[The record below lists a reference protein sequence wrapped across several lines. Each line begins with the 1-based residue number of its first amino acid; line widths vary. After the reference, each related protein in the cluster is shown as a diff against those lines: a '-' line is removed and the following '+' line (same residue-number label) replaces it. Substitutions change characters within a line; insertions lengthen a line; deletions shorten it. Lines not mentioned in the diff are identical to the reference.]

1 VHEIGLSRFENIP
14 FILHHCGVCLDAAMF
29 EDYAEIVFNEKI
41 APRTYL
47 MGLRSPRVVEAA
59 MPGQF
64 VMVRV
69 RSGNDPLLRRPFS
82 IAGTKEGELL
92 LILYRVVGK
101 GTAIMAE
108 TREGERFSL
117 LGPLGRGFELPKRNQ
132 ASLLVAGG
140 IGIAPLFFLI
150 QKVNSRSVQL
160 MTGFG
165 SADEII
171 GIERVGDFPIDI
183 SIATDDGT
191 AGHAGPV
198 TDLMESFLRD
208 RSSHKD
214 ALSIFACGPQ
224 AMLKKVAAM
233 ALDKALPCQASL
245 EATMACGLG
254 ACQGCAIKASSGE
267 NRTYYHVCADGPVFP
282 VQSIDWDSL

>member
-1 VHEIGLSRFENIP
+1 
-14 FILHHCGVCLDAAMF
+14 MF
-29 EDYAEIVFNEKI
+29 EHYAEIVFNKKI
-41 APRTYL
+41 APHTYL
-47 MGLRSPRVVEAA
+47 MGLSSPEVVAA
-59 MPGQF
+59 AKPGQF
-64 VMVRV
+64 VMIRV
-69 RSGNDPLLRRPFS
+69 RAGIDPLLRRPFS

-108 TREGERFSL
+108 TREGERLSL
-117 LGPLGRGFELPKRNQ
+117 LGPLGRGFNLPKRNQ

-150 QKVNSRSVQL
+150 QSMNSRSAHL
-160 MTGFG
+160 MSGFG

-171 GIERVGDFPIDI
+171 GIDQLGDFPIDV

-191 AGHAGPV
+191 MGHGGPV
-198 TDLMESFLRD
+198 TDLMEAFLRD
-208 RSSHKD
+208 HGPGKG
-214 ALSIFACGPQ
+214 ALSIFTCGPE

-233 ALDKALPCQASL
+233 SLESEIPCQASL
-245 EATMACGLG
+245 EAAMACGVG
-254 ACQGCAIKASSGE
+254 ACQGCAIKASAHE
-267 NRTYYHVCADGPVFP
+267 KRDYYHVCADGPVFP

>member
-1 VHEIGLSRFENIP
+1 
-14 FILHHCGVCLDAAMF
+14 MF
-29 EDYAEIVFNEKI
+29 EHYAEIVFNEKI
-41 APRTYL
+41 ALHTYL
-47 MGLRSPRVVEAA
+47 MGLRSAEVVAA
-59 MPGQF
+59 AIPGQF

-69 RSGNDPLLRRPFS
+69 RSGIDPLLRRPFS
-82 IAGTKEGELL
+82 IAGTREGELL

-101 GTAIMAE
+101 GTAIMAG
-108 TREGERFSL
+108 TKEGERLSI
-117 LGPLGRGFELPKRNQ
+117 LGPLGRGFEMPKSNQ

-140 IGIAPLFFLI
+140 IGIAPLLFLI
-150 QKVNSRSVQL
+150 QNMNSGSVQL

-171 GIERVGDFPIDI
+171 GIDQVGDFPVDV

-191 AGHAGPV
+191 AGHAGAV

-208 RSSHKD
+208 RSPNED
-214 ALSIFACGPQ
+214 ALSIFSCGPQ
-224 AMLKKVAAM
+224 AMLRKVAAV

-245 EATMACGLG
+245 EAAMACGLG
-254 ACQGCAIKASSGE
+254 ACQGCAIKASSSE
-267 NRTYYHVCADGPVFP
+267 NRAYYHVCADGPVFP